1 MFVYDKNFPW
11 SSKYNPGSDKPF
23 VMSRSK
29 IDLYLKCKRCAYL
42 DMRLGIKGPKPFPYT
57 LNSRIDALLKVE
69 HDIAREKK
77 IKTKYLEEN
86 NINAIP
92 YSHPELDVWR
102 EPFKAA
108 RFHHKETNITIAGSV
123 DDLWEDNE
131 TKKIHIVD
139 YKSTHTPNFDKLK
152 AFNAPYL
159 IGYKRQAEI
168 YAWILSK
175 LGLEIHQRSY
185 FFYVN
190 ATLKQEIFD
199 NKLDFEYA
207 LVPYDMRDFNWVE
220 KTIIEIKNF
229 LETNKIPAATDDC
242 ELCKYMH
249 KFFEFIKK
257 KN

>member
-1 MFVYDKNFPW
+1 MFIFDKNFPW
-11 SSKYNPGSDKPF
+11 SSKYFPDSTKPF
-23 VMSRSK
+23 IISRSK
-29 IDLYLKCKRCAYL
+29 IDLYLRCKRCAYL
-42 DMRLGIKGPKPFPYT
+42 DMRLGIKGPKPFPYS

-86 NINAIP
+86 DIDAIP
-92 YSHPELDVWR
+92 FTHPELDVWR

-108 RFHHKETNITIAGSV
+108 RFHHKKTNITIAGSV
-123 DDLWEDNE
+123 DDLWEDNNS
-131 TKKIHIVD
+131 KKIHIVD
-139 YKSTHTPNFDKLK
+139 YKSTHTPNFEKLK
-152 AFNAPYL
+152 AFDAPYL

-207 LVPYDMRDFNWVE
+207 IVP
-220 KTIIEIKNF
+220 
-229 LETNKIPAATDDC
+229 
-242 ELCKYMH
+242 
-249 KFFEFIKK
+249 
-257 KN
+257 